1 MKIAIEA
8 LGIHDYGGGRSA
20 TLNLAQNLLAIDQ
33 QNEYTLIL
41 NQAEPDLVA
50 RNLQQVILP
59 LKNRFLAR
67 LAAQIY
73 LMLKG
78 RQFNLIHHAKNLGI
92 FGPSA
97 PTAITI
103 YDMTTLIHPQLFPP
117 VDVWYWQH
125 IQPRTLKNAAR
136 IIAISQTTKD
146 DILGFYPLAAR
157 KIDVVYPTI
166 APRFRP
172 GSRQD
177 CQRIRRRYGLP
188 DHYLLHVGRL
198 DRKKDINIVIEAFA
212 EYTHSIHPG
221 YGGKLVI
228 VGGHYAKSQA
238 PPLGPT
244 LERLGV
250 QDQIIFSGRIPDADL
265 PAMYSGAQIAILA
278 SRHEGFGLAAVEA
291 LACGTPLIANHSG
304 AIPEVVGEAALLI
317 KNIDSPKLAQAIH
330 DLLSNPRKHK
340 DNQQRG
346 LDQAR
351 KYQNVQ
357 DAEQTLACYQAITNF
372 DKDDII

>member
-20 TLNLAQNLLAIDQ
+20 TLNLVHNLLAIDQ

-41 NQAEPDLVA
+41 NQAEPALVA

-73 LMLKG
+73 ITFSG
-78 RQFNLIHHAKNLGI
+78 RRFNVIHYAKNLGI
-92 FGPSA
+92 IGQPA
-97 PTAITI
+97 PAMITI
-103 YDMTTLIHPQLFPP
+103 YDMTTLIHPQLFPRL
-117 VDVWYWQH
+117 DVWYWQH
-125 IQPRTLKNAAR
+125 IQPRMLKNAAR
-136 IIAISQTTKD
+136 IIAISQTTKA
-146 DILGFYPLAAR
+146 DILRFYPLQAH

-172 GSRQD
+172 ASPQD

-188 DHYLLHVGRL
+188 KQYLLHVGRL
-198 DRKKDINIVIEAFA
+198 DRKKDITLVVEAFA
-212 EYTHSIHPG
+212 KYARSINPV
-221 YGGKLVI
+221 YGGKLLI
-228 VGGHYAKSQA
+228 VGGQYAKSQDLN
-238 PPLGPT
+238 LGPT

-250 QDQIIFSGRIPDADL
+250 KDKVIFSGRVPDADL
-265 PAMYSGAQIAILA
+265 PAMYSGAQMTILA
-278 SRHEGFGLAAVEA
+278 SRHEGFGLAAIEA
-291 LACGTPLIANHSG
+291 LACGTPLVANRTG

-317 KNIDSPKLAQAIH
+317 ENMDQAKLAQTIH
-330 DLLSNPRKHK
+330 ELISNPRKRK
-340 DNQQRG
+340 QYQQRG

-351 KYQNVQ
+351 KYQNYQ
-357 DAEQTLACYQAITNF
+357 DAESILSCYQAISNF